1 MQIKNSIYYIYIIL
15 CENNILY
22 TGVTTDYKRRF
33 MEHSGESGD
42 KKGAKFTK
50 SHKPIKIVALWR
62 TDNRSNAQKLES
74 RIKELSH
81 SDKELLIT
89 DKKVFK
95 IFFKDLLDIHL
106 YKRLRKY

>member
-1 MQIKNSIYYIYIIL
+1 MQIKNSKYYIYIIL
-15 CENNILY
+15 CENNVLY

-50 SHKPIKIVALWR
+50 SHIPIKIVALWK

-74 RIKELSH
+74 RIKKLSH
-81 SDKELLIT
+81 DEKEELIN
-89 DKKVFK
+89 DRKYFKKVFNDELE
-95 IFFKDLLDIHL
+95 ISI
-106 YKRLRKY
+106 YRRITC